1 MTSTSA
7 LTKNLEEM
15 LLKEYGPILS
25 DDLLRNCLGYRS
37 LAAFRK
43 SVSRNT
49 VPITV
54 FTIANRSGKFAL
66 TTDVA
71 RWLAQQKDQAI
82 KGNNSKEINI
92 DSGF

>member
-1 MTSTSA
+1 MNSTSE

-25 DDLLRNCLGYRS
+25 DELLRSCLGYRS
-37 LAAFRK
+37 LGAFRK

-71 RWLAQQKDQAI
+71 KWLAQQKNQVV
-82 KGNNSKEINI
+82 KNNNSKELI
-92 DSGF
+92 